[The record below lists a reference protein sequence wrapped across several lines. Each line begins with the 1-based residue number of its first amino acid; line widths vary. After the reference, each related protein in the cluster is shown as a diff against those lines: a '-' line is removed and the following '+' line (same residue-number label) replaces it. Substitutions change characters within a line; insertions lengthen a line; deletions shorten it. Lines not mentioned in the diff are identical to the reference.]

1 MCVEGIGKINLVVQ
15 INGAGDTDIRA
26 ISSVINLLDRA
37 FGQVGILAIKGVWR
51 FNNVC
56 RPCGMPVHSAPG
68 VGGIK
73 FPGQ

>member
-37 FGQVGILAIKGVWR
+37 FGQVGILAIKGSGALTMFVGPV
-51 FNNVC
+51 VC
-56 RPCGMPVHSAPG
+56 QSTVRPVL
-68 VGGIK
+68 VE
-73 FPGQ
+73 